1 MYQLPYP
8 SPGFLLSPHATAADF
23 VRYRERVAEV
33 QAFNFDQM
41 HRAAQRQYD
50 EQMARHRA
58 MVAAHADLERRVEAW
73 LP

>member
-33 QAFNFDQM
+33 QAFNLDQM
-41 HRAAQRQYD
+41 RRSFQRQHD
-50 EQMARHRA
+50 EQMAKQRA
-58 MVAAHADLERRVEAW
+58 MEAAHADLERWVEAF